1 MRLFALKVPP
11 TVPEDT
17 FDRLLHHIPET
28 AHARVRK
35 FRHEADAI
43 LDLLGSL
50 AGRLLPT
57 WYLRESGLVPPPTHP
72 QFKHKSRGKPYLSS
86 PVLARALDF
95 NTSHEGAYVLLAV
108 VEGDGDGSGP
118 EVDVGVD
125 VMDLPTDP
133 DELYDSISY
142 QLTLPERLAVAG
154 TSGKVKAK
162 LLTTLWTIKEG
173 FTKATGDGISFGLD
187 RIEVDMGDGAVAGV
201 KVDGK
206 DIRQEGWTWAVGS
219 IDGGDYGWAVIWRG
233 EATRPAGPVVL
244 ETIRWDDFV
253 KAFIGSPSHNIA

>member
-1 MRLFALKVPP
+1 M
-11 TVPEDT
+11 
-17 FDRLLHHIPET
+17 
-28 AHARVRK
+28 
-35 FRHEADAI
+35 
-43 LDLLGSL
+43 LG
-50 AGRLLPT
+50 
-57 WYLRESGLVPPPTHP
+57 
-72 QFKHKSRGKPYLSS
+72 
-86 PVLARALDF
+86 RALDF

-118 EVDVGVD
+118 EVDVDVGVD

-142 QLTLPERLAVAG
+142 QVSAYIQQTAYVLTPPKLTLPERLAVAG

-253 KAFIGSPSHNIA
+253 KAFIGSPSHNIE